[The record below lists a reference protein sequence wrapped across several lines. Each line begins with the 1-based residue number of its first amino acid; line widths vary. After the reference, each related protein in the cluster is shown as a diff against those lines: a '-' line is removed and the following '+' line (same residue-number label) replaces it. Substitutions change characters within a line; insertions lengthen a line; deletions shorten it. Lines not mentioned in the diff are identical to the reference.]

1 MSRLLLRLGR
11 AELRRSRTVTTTL
24 VILITICATLSAAG
38 SALIARTMD
47 ATESLW
53 KQANP
58 PDVVQIHS
66 ERSGSDSSCDADCR
80 ADLESRVDAWAA
92 DEPAVADHM
101 VMATLPVPGSQL
113 WIDGVSQADSVLEPA
128 LVTSPE
134 RFDLLVDPS
143 GRRVD
148 PALGEIWLPVY
159 YQAQGTAAVGD
170 PVRVRAG
177 DVELD
182 LTVAGFVRDAQMN
195 SSLTTSKRLVVSAAD
210 YEAVSPYLEA
220 EDYIELLGA
229 DGVTNTELKAAYTA
243 SGLPADGIMVD
254 STVFRLLSGVST
266 FVLAAA
272 VLLVAGVLAV
282 VVLLALRF
290 ALLAA
295 LEEDLGQIGALK
307 AIGAPTASIRWLYL
321 VTYAALA
328 IMGATAGLAAC
339 LPLTNVLQR
348 PVLLYLGSPDGVGPL
363 VLAPVGGALLSVLVV
378 MGSCWFMLAR
388 IDRIS
393 VVEALRAAAGA
404 PVPGRR
410 RVLPGRTRSPRRRGP
425 RTRPALTSS
434 RLSAPARLG
443 LNAAGQRSSILLAA
457 VVGLCVVAAVVPASI
472 LATVQD
478 ARFVTY
484 LGVGQADVRVDV
496 RDGMTTT
503 ADVEAA
509 VSARTDIGSSVVL
522 ASDRYELGKD
532 DGEWDTVVI
541 ESGDHEVFP
550 LSYDRGSAPTTD
562 QQIALSVGE
571 STQLGVDVGD
581 EVTIRDEGQELS
593 LTVSGVYQDITNG
606 GKTAKTR
613 LELSQSPMW
622 QVVYLD
628 VADDADPAAIADS
641 LSAVLPGAKVTL
653 MTEYAAETMGA
664 LAGQLRTA
672 AVVAVASGCLL
683 VLVITTMNLTL
694 IITRER
700 GMLASLRAIGA
711 SRAQLA
717 RIYLVRFGV
726 VAAAGAVL
734 GAVAAQL
741 CGQGGLRLIL
751 GTFGAPGV
759 RLLPDPLVS
768 WVGIP
773 LAVLACALA
782 AIGFGLR
789 ALSRI
794 HLTEQE

>member
-148 PALGEIWLPVY
+148 PAPGEIWLPVY

-388 IDRIS
+388 IDR
-393 VVEALRAAAGA
+393 
-404 PVPGRR
+404 RR
-410 RVLPGRTRSPRRRGP
+410 ICI
-425 RTRPALTSS
+425 
-434 RLSAPARLG
+434 RL
-443 LNAAGQRSSILLAA
+443 
-457 VVGLCVVAAVVPASI
+457 
-472 LATVQD
+472 
-478 ARFVTY
+478 
-484 LGVGQADVRVDV
+484 
-496 RDGMTTT
+496 
-503 ADVEAA
+503 
-509 VSARTDIGSSVVL
+509 
-522 ASDRYELGKD
+522 
-532 DGEWDTVVI
+532 W
-541 ESGDHEVFP
+541 
-550 LSYDRGSAPTTD
+550 
-562 QQIALSVGE
+562 
-571 STQLGVDVGD
+571 
-581 EVTIRDEGQELS
+581 
-593 LTVSGVYQDITNG
+593 
-606 GKTAKTR
+606 
-613 LELSQSPMW
+613 
-622 QVVYLD
+622 
-628 VADDADPAAIADS
+628 
-641 LSAVLPGAKVTL
+641 
-653 MTEYAAETMGA
+653 
-664 LAGQLRTA
+664 
-672 AVVAVASGCLL
+672 
-683 VLVITTMNLTL
+683 
-694 IITRER
+694 
-700 GMLASLRAIGA
+700 
-711 SRAQLA
+711 
-717 RIYLVRFGV
+717 
-726 VAAAGAVL
+726 
-734 GAVAAQL
+734 
-741 CGQGGLRLIL
+741 
-751 GTFGAPGV
+751 
-759 RLLPDPLVS
+759 
-768 WVGIP
+768 
-773 LAVLACALA
+773 
-782 AIGFGLR
+782 
-789 ALSRI
+789 
-794 HLTEQE
+794 